1 MSNILIIYST
11 VHGQTRKICDY
22 MEEKL
27 TAAGEVVT
35 LASLEDKPD
44 ISGFDKVFIGA
55 SIRHGKH
62 RPELYQFVAANK
74 AALDSKPNGFFSVSL
89 VARKP
94 GKNTPDTNMYMQ
106 AFLKQSDWQPKEL
119 EVFGG
124 NLDYQFYG
132 PMDRNII
139 RFIMWLTK
147 GPTDPNTKVEYTD
160 WAKVDNY
167 ISQIQSA
174 S

>member
-22 MEEKL
+22 MQDKL
-27 TAAGEVVT
+27 TAAGETVT
-35 LASLEDKPD
+35 LAALEDKPD
-44 ISGFDKVFIGA
+44 LTAFDKVFIGA

-62 RPELYQFVAANK
+62 RPELYQFVADNK
-74 AALDSKPNGFFSVSL
+74 EVLDSKANGFFSVSL

-106 AFLKQSDWQPKEL
+106 AFLKQSEWQPKVL

-167 ISQIQSA
+167 VAQIQSA
-174 S
+174 